1 MNWLD
6 LIIGGVAPQWGLQR
20 ARARL
25 ALKAYEAAKPSRTHA
40 ARRVTGSGTVQAG
53 GASLSLR
60 EQARYLDENH
70 DLASGVLDTLVKYVI
85 GPNGIVVEPQ
95 PKLLDGSFA
104 TDLATELGALWQRWG
119 LAPEVTGE
127 LDWVQAQHLA
137 GRTLFRDGEV
147 FSQLLSGRTPGL
159 THGSSVPFSLEL
171 LEPDFVPIDYD
182 DLASRIV
189 QGIQR
194 DAWGRAKAYKVYKTH
209 PGEGRWQS
217 ARDLKTV
224 DAERMIHAK
233 LVKRLHQARGISVF
247 ANVLIRLND
256 LKEYE
261 ESERVA
267 ARISAVLAAYIK
279 KDGSYDDNENGKA
292 PPRLIQMSPGMVIDD
307 LRPGEDIGTIESNR
321 PSVLLQPFRDAML
334 RAVAAGTGTTFSSL
348 AKLYEGS
355 YSSQR
360 QELVEGYQGYQ
371 VVSALFVSRFVRPV
385 YRQFAQMAITA
396 GLVRV
401 PPGINWGSVLD
412 ASYQAPAMIWIDPL
426 KEASANREL
435 RKAGFESTQNI
446 IRARGKN
453 PDDIKQQII
462 QDEKVNRAEGLVF
475 STSAQAPDPAPE
487 KPDEE
492 DQ

>member
-1 MNWLD
+1 MNWLERT
-6 LIIGGVAPQWGLQR
+6 IGAVAPQWGLSR
-20 ARARL
+20 ARAKL
-25 ALKAYEAAKPSRTHA
+25 ALQAYEAAKPTRTHA
-40 ARRVTGSGTVQAG
+40 AKRVSGSGTLQAG
-53 GASLSLR
+53 GASVSLR
-60 EQARYLDENH
+60 EQARYLDESH
-70 DLASGVLDTLVKYVI
+70 DLASGVLDTLVKYAI

-95 PKLLDGSFA
+95 PMMLDGTFA
-104 TDLATELGALWQRWG
+104 TDLAWELGRLWQRWG

-127 LDWVQAQHLA
+127 LDWIQTQHLA

-147 FSQLLSGRTPGL
+147 FSQLLSGRVPGL
-159 THGSSVPFSLEL
+159 THSSAVPFSIEL
-171 LEPDFVPIDYD
+171 LEPDFVPT
-182 DLASRIV
+182 DLDRPADNIV

-194 DAWGRAKAYKVYKTH
+194 DAWGKPKAFKVYKTH

-217 ARDLKTV
+217 TRDLKTV
-224 DAERMIHAK
+224 PADRMIHAK
-233 LVKRLHQARGISVF
+233 LVKRLHQARGVSVF
-247 ANVLIRLND
+247 ANVLVRLND

-267 ARISAVLAAYIK
+267 ARVSAVLAAYIK
-279 KDGSYDDNENGKA
+279 KEGDYEGGDGSK
-292 PPRLIQMSPGMVIDD
+292 PRLIQMAPGMVIDD
-307 LRPGEDIGTIESNR
+307 LKPGEDIGTIESNR

-371 VVSALFVSRFVRPV
+371 VLSALWISRFVRPT

-396 GLVRV
+396 GLVKV
-401 PPGINWGSVLD
+401 PAGIDWASILD

-426 KEASANREL
+426 KEAAANREL

-453 PDDIKQQII
+453 PDAIKQQIV
-462 QDEKVNRAEGLVF
+462 QDERENRAEGLVF
-475 STSAQAPDPAPE
+475 STSSAVKEPLKPE
-487 KPDEE
+487 KPNE
-492 DQ
+492 QKS